1 MSQKGQEDILDGE
14 WGGDVLGEDVVVA
27 EARGACADVGGEGF
41 GVRNGGPALLA
52 CRGQDRHMG
61 TG

>member
-41 GVRNGGPALLA
+41 GVRMVVQLYWRAEA
-52 CRGQDRHMG
+52 R
-61 TG
+61 

>member
-27 EARGACADVGGEGF
+27 EAQGACADVGGEGF

-52 CRGQDRHMG
+52 CRG
-61 TG
+61 